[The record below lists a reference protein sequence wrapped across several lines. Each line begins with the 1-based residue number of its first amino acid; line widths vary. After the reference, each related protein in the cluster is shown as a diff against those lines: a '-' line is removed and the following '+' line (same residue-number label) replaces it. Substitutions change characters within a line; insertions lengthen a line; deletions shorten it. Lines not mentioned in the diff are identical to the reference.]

1 MRILDRYILK
11 KFTSILLFALVAFIT
26 IFIIVDLVERLD
38 TFIDRDVPQIIILQ
52 YYVYYMPFIIVLT
65 LPIAMLLASLFSI
78 GNMARLNEIVAMKSS
93 GQSLYRILLPVFL
106 IAIIV
111 SLGALYF
118 GENAVP
124 FSSTKRAQI
133 TDEYL
138 EKHRSAWRKRI
149 KDIYATDALDR
160 KITMKYY
167 DASRDVGYTVSIK
180 KFSGDTLLYRID
192 AQKMTWTDSI
202 WVMYNGSERFFPETP
217 QTTRRFV
224 QKTLLDQNLRPE
236 NFRKVLKQPEE
247 MSYGEL
253 KEFVKDVKINGG
265 DIEKWLVDLH
275 LKIAVPFAS
284 FIIVLFGAPLSSP
297 KRRSGTATGFGMSL
311 AICFI
316 YFGIVKF
323 AQTLGHN
330 GHLSPAFAAWV
341 ANYIFG
347 LAGIVVLIKAP
358 K

>member
-1 MRILDRYILK
+1 MTILDRYILK
-11 KFTSILLFALVAFIT
+11 KFIGILLFALVAFIA

-38 TFIDRDVPQIIILQ
+38 TFIDRQVPKTVILQ
-52 YYVYYMPFIIVLT
+52 YYFYYMPYILVLT
-65 LPIAMLLASLFSI
+65 LPIAMLLSSLFSI
-78 GNMARLNEIVAMKSS
+78 GNMARLNEIGAMKSS

-106 IAIIV
+106 ISIFV
-111 SLGALYF
+111 SLGSLYF

-167 DASRDVGYTVSIK
+167 DAARDVGYTVSIK
-180 KFSGDTLLYRID
+180 KFAGDTLLYRID
-192 AQKMTWTDSI
+192 AQKMMWDDSL
-202 WVMYNGSERFFPETP
+202 WVLHNGSERIFPESP
-217 QTTRRFV
+217 ETTKRFT
-224 QKTLLDQNLRPE
+224 QKSLADENLRPDD
-236 NFRKVLKQPEE
+236 FRKVLKQPEE

-253 KEFVKDVKINGG
+253 QDFIKDVKANGG
-265 DIEKWLVDLH
+265 DIEKWRVDLY
-275 LKIAVPFAS
+275 LKIAVPFAN

-297 KRRSGTATGFGMSL
+297 KRRSGTATGFGISL

-330 GHLSPAFAAWV
+330 GHLSPTFAAWV

-347 LAGIVVLIKAP
+347 LAGIFVLIKAP

>member
-1 MRILDRYILK
+1 MTILDRYILK
-11 KFTSILLFALVAFIT
+11 KFISILIFALIAFIT

-38 TFIDRDVPQIIILQ
+38 TFIDRDVPKIVIFQ
-52 YYVYYMPFIIVLT
+52 YYVYYMPFIVVLT
-65 LPIAMLLASLFSI
+65 LPIAMLLSSLFSI
-78 GNMARLNEIVAMKSS
+78 GNMARQNEIVAMKSS

-106 IAIIV
+106 ISLIV

-124 FSSTKRAQI
+124 YSSTKRAQI
-133 TDEYL
+133 TDEYF

-192 AQKMTWTDSI
+192 AQKMTWMDSL
-202 WVMYNGSERFFPETP
+202 WVLYNGSERVFPESP
-217 QTTRRFV
+217 ETTIRFT
-224 QKTLLDQNLRPE
+224 QKPFLDQNLEPDD
-236 NFRKVLKQPEE
+236 FRKVLKQPEE

-253 KEFVKDVKINGG
+253 QEFIQEVKTNGG
-265 DIEKWLVDLH
+265 GIEKWLVDLH
-275 LKIAVPFAS
+275 LKLAVPFAN

-297 KRRSGTATGFGMSL
+297 KRRSGTATGFGISL
-311 AICFI
+311 AICFV

-347 LAGIVVLIKAP
+347 LAGIIVLIKAP